1 MMIFI
6 RYVIVLK
13 LNYAILDIIYY
24 LKLIDSQDLEL
35 KTNLYRIRTLPK
47 FAMQADFLISKW
59 VNGV

>member
-1 MMIFI
+1 MMIYI
-6 RYVIVLK
+6 RYVIVLI
-13 LNYAILDIIYY
+13 LNYAK

-35 KTNLYRIRTLPK
+35 KTNFYRIRTLPK